1 MLFLKIQ
8 LQQNVRLISAAGLLL
23 IFICQSIHSQS
34 FTDSNLPIVVIN
46 TDGGVQI
53 PDEPKVLGTMKIIYR
68 GPGER
73 NYLSDQTNPAYLNYN
88 GRIGIEIRG
97 QSSTASPK
105 KQYGFTT
112 LMANNISNNNVS
124 LLDLPTENDWILNGM
139 AFDSARIRDFL
150 NYTLSRRL
158 GNYASRT
165 VYCEVVINNIYQ
177 GLYLLQEKIKA
188 DNNRV
193 DIMKIG
199 TADNYLPAVSGGY
212 ITKADKVS
220 GTEPVAWV
228 MYTWYG
234 SYVQYI
240 HEWPK
245 PENATTWQTNYIRSQ
260 FERLESTAR
269 DDNSSLQNG
278 YPSVIDVP
286 SFIDY
291 IIIAELG
298 SNPDA
303 GTYSTYF
310 HKDRNG
316 KLRAGP
322 VWDCDLTYGNDLKMW
337 GYDRSKPTG
346 WRMQDAENDGSTF
359 WQDLF
364 YNSEFQCYFTKRWNE
379 IIQPGQPLNYDNI
392 KALIDQTTATISE
405 AVTRDYIRWNISL
418 SFQIEIE
425 NIKLFFVERMTWI
438 GRQLGSYSAC
448 SNVDVPPLVMTRI
461 MYNPQACD
469 GYPDN
474 EDLEFIEIKNN
485 GSQAVDLTGIYF
497 RGTGLV
503 FQFPDGSLLEPQAS
517 LFLASDAAAFKAVYG
532 FTPFGQYTRHLS
544 NNSQQIVLADGFGN
558 VIDIV
563 QYDDEPP
570 WPDADSTGYYLK
582 LISADLD
589 NNVAENWTA
598 ANESLINGI
607 YFNEEMAPRL
617 YPNPVSDILK
627 IESDTEI
634 ESMSIFDIQG
644 RLLSA
649 VNVNSFSFEFDFSQF
664 TAGTYIITLITT
676 ANSYNSIVLKE

>member
-1 MLFLKIQ
+1 
-8 LQQNVRLISAAGLLL
+8 VRLIGAAGLLL
-23 IFICQSIHSQS
+23 VFICQSNHSQS

-46 TDGGVQI
+46 TDGGVEI
-53 PDEPKVLGTMKIIYR
+53 PDEPKVLGAMKIIYR
-68 GPGER
+68 GPGQR
-73 NYLSDQTNPAYLNYN
+73 NYLSDLASPAYLNYD

-97 QSSTASPK
+97 QSSTVTPK

-112 LMANNISNNNVS
+112 LLANNISNNNVS
-124 LLDLPTENDWILNGM
+124 LLGMPAENDWIFNGM

-150 NYTLSRRL
+150 NYTLSRQL
-158 GNYASRT
+158 GNYATRT
-165 VYCEVVINNIYQ
+165 VYCEVVINNSYQ
-177 GLYLLQEKIKA
+177 GLYLLQEKIKS

-199 TADNYLPAVSGGY
+199 LADNYLPAVSGGY

-220 GTEPVAWV
+220 GYEPVAWV

-234 SYVQYI
+234 AYIQYI
-240 HEWPK
+240 HELPK
-245 PENATTWQTNYIRSQ
+245 PDNATTWQTNYIKSQ
-260 FERLESTAR
+260 FEKLESTAR
-269 DDNSSLQNG
+269 DDNSSMQTG

-291 IIIAELG
+291 ILITELA

-322 VWDCDLTYGNDLKMW
+322 VWDCDLSYGNDLKMW
-337 GYDRSKPTG
+337 GYDRSKTTG

-364 YNSEFQCYFTKRWNE
+364 YNPEFQCYLTKRWNE
-379 IIQPGQPLNYDNI
+379 LIQPGQPLNY
-392 KALIDQTTATISE
+392 ASLETLIDQTTATITE
-405 AVTRDYIRWNISL
+405 AVVRDYTRWNINK
-418 SFQIEIE
+418 FHQVEID
-425 NIKLFFVERMTWI
+425 NIKVWIIERISWI
-438 GRQLGSYSAC
+438 ALHLGSYSAC
-448 SNVDVPPLVMTRI
+448 TNVYVPPLVITRI
-461 MYNPQACD
+461 MYNPQTSE

-497 RGTGLV
+497 SGTGLV
-503 FQFPDGSLLEPQAS
+503 YQFPAGSSLQPLAS
-517 LFLASDAAAFKAVYG
+517 LFLASNAAAFKSVYG
-532 FTPFGQYTRHLS
+532 FTPFGQFTRHLS

-558 VIDIV
+558 IIDIV
-563 QYDDEPP
+563 HYDDEPP
-570 WPDADSTGYYLK
+570 WPDADSTGYHLK
-582 LISADLD
+582 LISAGLD

-598 ANESLINGI
+598 SNESLISGI
-607 YFNEEMAPRL
+607 YINEERIPKV
-617 YPNPVSDILK
+617 YPNPVSDIL
-627 IESDTEI
+627 IVESDTEI
-634 ESMSIFDIQG
+634 ESFNIFDIQG

-649 VNVNSFSFEFDFSQF
+649 VSVNSQSFEFDFSKF
-664 TAGTYIITLITT
+664 AEGTYVVTLITKGK
-676 ANSYNSIVLKE
+676 SYNKLVVKE

>member
-1 MLFLKIQ
+1 
-8 LQQNVRLISAAGLLL
+8 VRLICAAGLLL
-23 IFICQSIHSQS
+23 VFICQTLTSQV

-73 NYLSDQTNPAYLNYN
+73 NYVSDMTNPAYLNYN

-97 QSSTASPK
+97 QSSTVSPK

-112 LMANNISNNNVS
+112 LMANNVSNNNVK
-124 LLDLPTENDWILNGM
+124 LLDLPSENDWILNGM

-165 VYCEVVINNIYQ
+165 VYCEVIINNIYQ
-177 GLYLLQEKIKA
+177 GLYLLQEKIKS

-193 DIMKIG
+193 DVMKIG
-199 TADNYLPAVSGGY
+199 VSDNYLPEVSGGY

-220 GTEPVAWV
+220 GNEPVAFV

-245 PENATTWQTNYIRSQ
+245 PENATTWQTNYIRGQ

-269 DDNSSLQNG
+269 DDNASLQNG

-291 IIIAELG
+291 IIITELG

-322 VWDCDLTYGNDLKMW
+322 VWDCDLTYGNDLKFW
-337 GYDRSKPTG
+337 GYDRSKTTG

-379 IIQPGQPLNYDNI
+379 IIQPGQPLNYSNI
-392 KALIDQTTATISE
+392 EALIDQTVETVSE
-405 AVTRDYIRWNISL
+405 AVARDYIRWNIYKSY
-418 SFQIEIE
+418 QIEIE

-438 GRQLGSYSAC
+438 GRQLGSFSAC
-448 SNVDVPPLVMTRI
+448 SNVYVPPLVINRI
-461 MYNPQACD
+461 MYNPQVSE
-469 GYPDN
+469 GFPDN

-485 GSQAVDLTGIYF
+485 GSQAVDLAGIYF

-503 FQFPDGSLLEPQAS
+503 YQFPDGSSLESQAS
-517 LFLASDAAAFKAVYG
+517 LFLASNSAAFKSVYG
-532 FTPFGQYTRHLS
+532 LTPFGQYTRHLS
-544 NNSQQIVLADGFGN
+544 NNSQEIVLADGFGN
-558 VIDIV
+558 IIDFV
-563 QYDDEPP
+563 HYDDEPP
-570 WPDADSTGYYLK
+570 WPDADSSGYHLK
-582 LISADLD
+582 LISDGLD
-589 NNVAENWTA
+589 NNVPENWIA
-598 ANESLINGI
+598 SNELLTSGI
-607 YFNEEMAPRL
+607 FSHYEKFPKL
-617 YPNPVSDILK
+617 YPNPVYDILT

-634 ESMSIFDIQG
+634 ESLNIFDIQG
-644 RLLSA
+644 RLLST
-649 VNVNSFSFEFDFSQF
+649 VNVNSQVFQIDFSKFSQ
-664 TAGTYIITLITT
+664 GTYLVTVITT
-676 ANSYNSIVLKE
+676 ARSFNTLIVKE

>member
-1 MLFLKIQ
+1 
-8 LQQNVRLISAAGLLL
+8 VRFFNALALYGT
-23 IFICQSIHSQS
+23 FICQTLTSQV

-73 NYLSDQTNPAYLNYN
+73 NYVSDMTNPAYLNYN

-97 QSSTASPK
+97 QSSTVSPK

-112 LMANNISNNNVS
+112 LMANNVSNNNVK
-124 LLDLPTENDWILNGM
+124 LLDLPSENDWILNGM

-150 NYTLSRRL
+150 NFTLSRRL

-165 VYCEVVINNIYQ
+165 VYCEVVINSIYQ

-188 DNNRV
+188 DNNRI

-199 TADNYLPAVSGGY
+199 AADNYLPEVSGGY

-220 GTEPVAWV
+220 GNEPVAFV

-245 PENATTWQTNYIRSQ
+245 PENATTWQTNFIRGQ
-260 FERLESTAR
+260 FEKLESTAR
-269 DDNSSLQNG
+269 DDNSSFRTG

-291 IIIAELG
+291 IIITELG

-322 VWDCDLTYGNDLKMW
+322 VWDCDLTYGNDLKFW

-392 KALIDQTTATISE
+392 KALIDQTVGTVSE
-405 AVTRDYIRWNISL
+405 AVARDRTRWNIYKSY
-418 SFQIEIE
+418 QIEIE

-448 SNVDVPPLVMTRI
+448 SNVFVPPLVITRI

-503 FQFPDGSLLEPQAS
+503 YQFPEGSSLEPQAS
-517 LFLASDAAAFKAVYG
+517 LFLASNAEAFRSVYG

-544 NNSQQIVLADGFGN
+544 NNNQKIVLADGFGN
-558 VIDIV
+558 IIDV
-563 QYDDEPP
+563 VHYDNEPP
-570 WPDADSTGYYLK
+570 WPDADSTGYHLK
-582 LISADLD
+582 LISAGLD
-589 NNVAENWTA
+589 NNVPENWITS
-598 ANESLINGI
+598 NESLTSGI
-607 YFNEEMAPRL
+607 FKHYEKVPKL
-617 YPNPVSDILK
+617 YPNPVTDILI

-634 ESMSIFDIQG
+634 ESLNIFDIQG
-644 RLLSA
+644 RLLST
-649 VNVNSFSFEFDFSQF
+649 VNVNTQVFEFDFSQF
-664 TAGTYIITLITT
+664 SEGTYLVNVITAARSFNTL
-676 ANSYNSIVLKE
+676 VVKE